1 MPRALI
7 VPDGHVIPPPF
18 EAYLSVVVLCD
29 QVEEIV
35 EQYVGLVFGHPVDV
49 LCEPFVHVN

>member
-1 MPRALI
+1 MPRAPI
-7 VPDGHVIPPPF
+7 VPDGHVIPPPL

-35 EQYVGLVFGHPVDV
+35 EQYVGLVFGHPVDTFR
-49 LCEPFVHVN
+49 EPLVYIN